1 MTAKAN
7 AQKKSQKNYWLVVAA
22 LSGVPFIMVL
32 GNSMLIPVLPDI
44 RNSLNLT
51 SVQVSLIITLFSLP
65 AGIIIPVTGFLS
77 DRYGRKAVI
86 IPALI
91 VYGAGGLIAVLGS
104 ILFKQYAYAI
114 ILAGRVIQGIG
125 AAGTAPIAM
134 ALCGDLFKDKER
146 SRSLGSIEAS
156 NGLGKVISP
165 VLGSAIGLL
174 AWYAAFIFFPVIVIP
189 VVIGMWLLVKEP
201 EGRVKQKLQEYLKSF
216 AKVFKAQK
224 SLLLSS
230 YLAGAIALMVLF
242 GVLFYLSDYLEQQF
256 GLDGIPKGLV
266 LAIPVL
272 FMSATSFITGFVI
285 KKKEALMKILVITGL
300 GIMTASLIFLPLAKG
315 VVFYFAAIS
324 VIGVGT
330 GLVLPCL
337 NMLITSA
344 ATIKE
349 RGLITSLYG
358 SVRFFGV
365 AAGPPLYGYLM
376 AKGTGLMFWSSAGLS
391 LLGAVVFFI
400 FVKVK
405 GSPSEKNP
413 ASFIFKPVAAAKPGE

>member
-1 MTAKAN
+1 MTVSTGAGKP
-7 AQKKSQKNYWLVVAA
+7 QKNYWLVVAA
-22 LSGVPFIMVL
+22 LSGVPLIMVL

-44 RNSLNLT
+44 RNALNL
-51 SVQVSLIITLFSLP
+51 SSLQVSLIITLFSLP
-65 AGIIIPVTGFLS
+65 AGLIIPVTGFLS
-77 DRYGRKAVI
+77 DRYGRKAII

-91 VYGAGGLIAVLGS
+91 VYGAGGLIAALAA
-104 ILFKQYAYAI
+104 IFFKQNAYML

-165 VLGSAIGLL
+165 VLGAAIGLL
-174 AWYAAFIFFPVIVIP
+174 AWYAAFIFFPLIVIP
-189 VVIGMWLLVKEP
+189 VVAGMWLLVKEP
-201 EGRVKQKLQEYLKSF
+201 EGRVKQKLQQYLRSF
-216 AKVFKAQK
+216 TQVFKKQK
-224 SLLLSS
+224 GLLLSS
-230 YLAGAIALMVLF
+230 YLAGAIVLLILF
-242 GVLFYLSDYLEQQF
+242 GVLFYLSEFLEQQY

-272 FMSATSFITGFVI
+272 FMSVTSFITGFVI

-300 GIMTASLIFLPLAKG
+300 SIMTASLIFLPLAKG
-315 VVFYFAAIS
+315 VIFYFAAIS
-324 VIGVGT
+324 VIGTGT

-376 AKGTGLMFWSSAGLS
+376 AKGTGLMFWSSAGLV
-391 LLGAVVFFI
+391 LAGGVVFFI
-400 FVKVK
+400 FGKSK
-405 GSPSEKNP
+405 GSSLEKNP
-413 ASFIFKPVAAAKPGE
+413 ASFTFKPVPAGKPGR

>member
-1 MTAKAN
+1 MTVSTGAGKP
-7 AQKKSQKNYWLVVAA
+7 QKNYWLVVAA
-22 LSGVPFIMVL
+22 LSGVPLIMVL

-44 RNSLNLT
+44 RNALNL
-51 SVQVSLIITLFSLP
+51 SSLQVSLIITLFSLP
-65 AGIIIPVTGFLS
+65 AGLIIPVTGFLS
-77 DRYGRKAVI
+77 DRYGRKAII

-91 VYGAGGLIAVLGS
+91 VYGAGGLIAALAA
-104 ILFKQYAYAI
+104 IFFKQNAYML
-114 ILAGRVIQGIG
+114 ILAGRVVQGIG

-165 VLGSAIGLL
+165 VLGAAIGLL
-174 AWYAAFIFFPVIVIP
+174 AWYAAFIFFPLIVIP
-189 VVIGMWLLVKEP
+189 VVAGMWLLVKEP
-201 EGRVKQKLQEYLKSF
+201 EGRVKQKLQQYLRSF
-216 AKVFKAQK
+216 TQVFKKQK
-224 SLLLSS
+224 GLLLSS
-230 YLAGAIALMVLF
+230 YLAGAIVLLILF
-242 GVLFYLSDYLEQQF
+242 GVLFYLSEFLEQQY

-272 FMSATSFITGFVI
+272 FMSVTSFITGFVI

-300 GIMTASLIFLPLAKG
+300 SIMTASLIFLPLAKG
-315 VVFYFAAIS
+315 VIFYFAAIS
-324 VIGVGT
+324 VIGTGT

-376 AKGTGLMFWSSAGLS
+376 AKGTGLMFWSSAGLV
-391 LLGAVVFFI
+391 LAGGVVFFI
-400 FVKVK
+400 FGKSK
-405 GSPSEKNP
+405 GSSLEKNP
-413 ASFIFKPVAAAKPGE
+413 ASFTFKPVPAGKPGR

>member
-1 MTAKAN
+1 MAENAK
-7 AQKKSQKNYWLVVAA
+7 KQKNYWLVVAA

-44 RNSLNLT
+44 RDALNLT
-51 SVQVSLIITLFSLP
+51 SVQVSLIITMFSLP

-77 DRYGRKAVI
+77 DRYGRKAII

-91 VYGAGGLIAVLGS
+91 IYGAGGLIAGLAA
-104 ILFKQYAYAI
+104 LFFKQYAY
-114 ILAGRVIQGIG
+114 ILILSGRVVQGIG

-134 ALCGDLFKDKER
+134 AMCADLFKDKER
-146 SRSLGSIEAS
+146 SRSLGAIEAS
-156 NGLGKVISP
+156 NGFGKVVSP
-165 VLGSAIGLL
+165 VLGSAVGLL
-174 AWYAAFIFFPVIVIP
+174 AWYAAFIFFPVVVIP

-201 EGRVKQKLQEYLKSF
+201 EGRVKQKLRQYLNSF
-216 AKVFKAQK
+216 SKVFKEQK

-230 YLAGAIALMVLF
+230 CLAGAIALMVLF
-242 GVLFYLSDYLEQQF
+242 GVLFYLSEFLEQQF
-256 GLDGIPKGLV
+256 GMDGILKGLV

-272 FMSATSFITGFVI
+272 FMSVTSFITGFVI
-285 KKKEALMKILVITGL
+285 KKKEALMKILVVTGL
-300 GIMTASLIFLPLAKG
+300 GVMAASLIFLPLAKG

-324 VIGVGT
+324 IVGAST
-330 GLVLPCL
+330 GLLLPCL

-376 AKGTGLMFWSSAGLS
+376 AKGTGLMFWSSAGLA

-400 FVKVK
+400 FVSAK
-405 GSPSEKNP
+405 GSSKKNP
-413 ASFIFKPVAAAKPGE
+413 ATFIFKPAPAGKPGK